1 MDELKE
7 YFHIAEIVK
16 RPSRASFCLPGI
28 LFFSVKI
35 KTIQTRIMSFHT
47 KSIEKKHKR

>member
-28 LFFSVKI
+28 LFFGKNKDHSDTDYVVSHKNY
-35 KTIQTRIMSFHT
+35 R
-47 KSIEKKHKR
+47 KKHKR